1 MFTTQETLWKGEN
14 MQIGYLAMQEIN
26 LIRIEPKT
34 IKKIRRLMR
43 KEKGKTKIAK
53 KSIKN
58 NLSIEFI
65 YDSKSSKSMYSK

>member
-1 MFTTQETLWKGEN
+1 
-14 MQIGYLAMQEIN
+14 MQEIN
-26 LIRIEPKT
+26 LTHIEPKMMR
-34 IKKIRRLMR
+34 KIRRLMR

-58 NLSIEFI
+58 NLSTEFI

>member
-1 MFTTQETLWKGEN
+1 
-14 MQIGYLAMQEIN
+14 
-26 LIRIEPKT
+26 
-34 IKKIRRLMR
+34 MR

-65 YDSKSSKSMYSK
+65 YAFKSSKSMHSNVSKKIKRKKCDDKNL

>member
-1 MFTTQETLWKGEN
+1 
-14 MQIGYLAMQEIN
+14 MQIRFLAMQEIN
-26 LIRIEPKT
+26 LTHIEPKMMR
-34 IKKIRRLMR
+34 KIRRLMR

>member
-1 MFTTQETLWKGEN
+1 

-26 LIRIEPKT
+26 LTHIEPKT
-34 IKKIRRLMR
+34 MRKIRRLMR
-43 KEKGKTKIAK
+43 KEKEKTKIAK

-65 YDSKSSKSMYSK
+65 YDFKSSKSMYSK